1 MKLLSYMCVWTFDQ
15 CTWSFMVW
23 RLGSVVSYLM
33 KPMIHIGDRCV
44 YKDLSNALVL
54 NISPFPIFWF
64 LLPYTPRLSF
74 LSTDFLSL
82 WFSPT
87 MADYDRRSLREDFRA
102 RRHMTL
108 PARANYLPLSGYIT
122 SNTQEHA
129 LVVLVS
135 FFAADGFPNR
145 MYGNLLH
152 NQTYTI
158 ALRDARA
165 LSRLLLDFPSIWFEC
180 ICLLRCGGPSLSYY
194 LVCSWYLCLLCH
206 GGRLIELPIMVWQQG
221 LFSPW
226 SN

>member
-1 MKLLSYMCVWTFDQ
+1 
-15 CTWSFMVW
+15 
-23 RLGSVVSYLM
+23 
-33 KPMIHIGDRCV
+33 
-44 YKDLSNALVL
+44 
-54 NISPFPIFWF
+54 
-64 LLPYTPRLSF
+64 
-74 LSTDFLSL
+74 
-82 WFSPT
+82 

-165 LSRLLLDFPSIWFEC
+165 LSRLLLDFPSI
-180 ICLLRCGGPSLSYY
+180 
-194 LVCSWYLCLLCH
+194 
-206 GGRLIELPIMVWQQG
+206 
-221 LFSPW
+221 
-226 SN
+226 